1 MEYDAFL
8 RFLGLVR
15 KAGKLSCGE
24 EKSIRA
30 RKLGKAHLI
39 LLAKDASGNASDRA
53 AALSDERS
61 CPLMKLPY
69 TKDQLADASGTAP
82 FAIAAVCDPGF
93 ARALREKL
101 PQPGSGAIP

>member
-1 MEYDAFL
+1 MEHDAFL

-24 EKSIRA
+24 AKSIQA
-30 RKLGKAHLI
+30 RKLGKAYMI
-39 LLAKDASGNASDRA
+39 LLAEDASRNASDRA
-53 AALSDERS
+53 ASLSDERN

-101 PQPGSGAIP
+101 PESGSAAIP